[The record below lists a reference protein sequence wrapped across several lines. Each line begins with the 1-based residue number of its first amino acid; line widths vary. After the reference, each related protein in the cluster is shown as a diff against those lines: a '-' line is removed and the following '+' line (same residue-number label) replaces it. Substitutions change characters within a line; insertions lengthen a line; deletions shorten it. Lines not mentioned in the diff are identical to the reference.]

1 MSPGLELA
9 ELCIINLCK
18 KENFIIFTAIFEM
31 LGPGGMTEA
40 DETPQSRVDKIFSL
54 MDKVSENLSLL

>member
-1 MSPGLELA
+1 
-9 ELCIINLCK
+9 
-18 KENFIIFTAIFEM
+18 M

-54 MDKVSENLSLL
+54 MDKVSENLNPLLT